1 MCLGVLLVRNEF
13 FVVVDLK
20 FLFLQVI
27 DCVFCRSCAG
37 GCYRS
42 INEVS
47 MGFIMDDSKTTID
60 QFRLFT
66 IRLFLNARSDYSSGI
81 HTSSDFVFFLSFE
94 QLNSQNLP
102 LISNHFND

>member
-1 MCLGVLLVRNEF
+1 M
-13 FVVVDLK
+13 VDPR
-20 FLFLQVI
+20 FMFLQVI

-37 GCYRS
+37 GCYRL

-47 MGFIMDDSKTTID
+47 MGFIKDDSKTTID

-66 IRLFLNARSDYSSGI
+66 IRLFLNARSDFFSGI
-81 HTSSDFVFFLSFE
+81 HISSDFVFLLSFQ

-102 LISNHFND
+102 LISNHFID